1 MIPDPNL
8 KLSITSKHTNS
19 PIGSI
24 PADWNVGVLGD
35 YAYIK
40 ARIGWRGLSS
50 SEYTDEGPYLIAGKH
65 IDGSKI
71 KWDFCD
77 HLSEHRYE
85 ESKEIQLQKCDII
98 ISKDGTIGRLGF
110 IDFLPGPAT
119 INGTMMLIRSDPNHL
134 YPKFIYYY
142 FQGSYFQRIIQEKV
156 SGSSVPHIFQRDMVK
171 LLIPLFPIIEQNKI
185 AAILSSVDDTIQAT
199 QAVIEQIR
207 RVKQGLLLQLL
218 TRGIGHTRFKQT
230 EIGEI
235 PYGWEICDLAQVAN
249 VIDCKHRTPKY
260 TDQGYPVIRPRDV
273 KEGILEFSGCL
284 RIPQDEYEDLIEN
297 HCPLSGDVVYS
308 RNATFGI
315 ASIVDTDRPFAI
327 GQDVCII
334 TGIHMCG
341 EILFYLLNSRVVRK
355 QLDSLSAGSTFK
367 RINLKDIRRFKVPL
381 IPKAEQGEI
390 VAIADSLS
398 EYLRATNLELD
409 QLIQTKRGLMQDLL
423 TGRVRVNCAE

>member
-1 MIPDPNL
+1 MIPEGWKNT
-8 KLSITSKHTNS
+8 K
-19 PIGSI
+19 
-24 PADWNVGVLGD
+24 LGD
-35 YAYIK
+35 YCKVQGGFAFK
-40 ARIGWRGLSS
+40 
-50 SEYTDEGPYLIAGKH
+50 
-65 IDGSKI
+65 
-71 KWDFCD
+71 
-77 HLSEHRYE
+77 
-85 ESKEIQLQKCDII
+85 
-98 ISKDGTIGRLGF
+98 SKDF
-110 IDFLPGPAT
+110 INYGVPVIRISNIKSGSIDLTNNTTFLPDIYLQINPNFVVKNGDILMALSGATTGKFGMNQFETPALLNQRVGRFNVLNKQELHEGYLYQ
-119 INGTMMLIRSDPNHL
+119 ILNGI
-134 YPKFIYYY
+134 
-142 FQGSYFQRIIQEKV
+142 
-156 SGSSVPHIFQRDMVK
+156 SVQV
-171 LLIPLFPIIEQNKI
+171 IEQAYGAAQPNISPKDLEGFSLLLPPLPEQKKI
-185 AAILSSVDDTIQAT
+185 ATILSSVDDTIQAT

>member
-1 MIPDPNL
+1 MLPEGWNQRKLDDVAELIGGSTPSKAVSDYWDGEIPWATPSD
-8 KLSITSKHTNS
+8 ITSLSASAN
-19 PIGSI
+19 
-24 PADWNVGVLGD
+24 
-35 YAYIK
+35 YIYNT
-40 ARIGWRGLSS
+40 S
-50 SEYTDEGPYLIAGKH
+50 
-65 IDGSKI
+65 SKI
-71 KWDFCD
+71 TKLALEETSVRLLNPGSVLMTSRATIGEVVINMVPMATNQGFCNFIPNSSINAEYLTNWLKFSKKELKRLAAGSTFLEISKKTLKNIEID
-77 HLSEHRYE
+77 LPPLSEQ
-85 ESKEIQLQKCDII
+85 I
-98 ISKDGTIGRLGF
+98 
-110 IDFLPGPAT
+110 
-119 INGTMMLIRSDPNHL
+119 
-134 YPKFIYYY
+134 
-142 FQGSYFQRIIQEKV
+142 
-156 SGSSVPHIFQRDMVK
+156 
-171 LLIPLFPIIEQNKI
+171 KI
-185 AAILSSVDDTIQAT
+185 AAILSSVDDAIQAT
-199 QAVIEQIR
+199 QAVIEQSG
-207 RVKQGLLLQLL
+207 RVKQGLLQQLL